1 MNSRNQISVRVDN
14 YMLNVEVINFHTPWS
29 NVTSINNENVLLL
42 LSKDLYFYCPYENTY
57 LFPTYPPSNISHV
70 YKCMFMCRSLLF
82 TTVLHP
88 TFFSVRVNSISDLIY
103 FEILIFHFKSVKIIS
118 YYPFYFSLIHKDEML
133 SLIYKYRDIVF

>member
-42 LSKDLYFYCPYENTY
+42 LSKDLYFYWTYENTCF
-57 LFPTYPPSNISHV
+57 LHILPATSHMYINV
-70 YKCMFMCRSLLF
+70 CSCVGAYFLLLF
-82 TTVLHP
+82 CILP
-88 TFFSVRVNSISDLIY
+88 FFCVRVNSISDLIY

-118 YYPFYFSLIHKDEML
+118 HYPFYFSLIHKDEML
-133 SLIYKYRDIVF
+133 SLIYKYQDIVF